1 MQRELHRQMLQGEIS
16 EREFRQRRREYRRE
30 GKETVMELLGE
41 DQAQDFA
48 EILREEGQKFRE
60 EQEQS
65 EENTE

>member
-1 MQRELHRQMLQGEIS
+1 MLQGEIS